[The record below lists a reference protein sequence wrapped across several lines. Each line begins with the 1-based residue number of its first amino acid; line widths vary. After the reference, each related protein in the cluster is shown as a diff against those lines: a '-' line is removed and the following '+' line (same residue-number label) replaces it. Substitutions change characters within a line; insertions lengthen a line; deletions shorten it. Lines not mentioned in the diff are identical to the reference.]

1 MADSEGFDRR
11 RHRFPES
18 RFFEDLAVGE
28 RFYIPSRTVTEA
40 NFAAFQ
46 TVSADNHPIHYDV
59 EYCRERGHPGPLAHG
74 FQVLCFTAA
83 GAGTFAHVIGESL
96 IAFIE
101 QSSKFLKPVYPGDT
115 LYPSL
120 AVAALQT
127 QRTTG
132 VVTIAVT
139 VHNQNNDLV
148 LSGDEALGSSLAI
161 RARHIEMSHRP
172 HRARSERRD
181 EHARLLRARGDR
193 QGIGEAL
200 LKAADDDV
208 GLHRR
213 EVEPDPGN
221 AGELLGDEA
230 GIGVVFREPRHI
242 VVERVQPGGGED
254 ARLPHRA
261 AEHAAYAHGARNPCC
276 VAGENAAD
284 RAAEPLR

>member
-1 MADSEGFDRR
+1 MSDAFDRR

-28 RFYIPSRTVTEA
+28 QFYIPSRTVTEA

-83 GAGTFAHVIGESL
+83 GAGTFAHVIGASL

-101 QSSKFLKPVYPGDT
+101 QSSKFLRPVYPGDT

-120 AVAALQT
+120 TVAALIP

-139 VHNQNNDLV
+139 VHNQKSELV
-148 LSGDEALGSSLAI
+148 LTANRNICSRNAAPRSA
-161 RARHIEMSHRP
+161 RP
-172 HRARSERRD
+172 HR
-181 EHARLLRARGDR
+181 LR
-193 QGIGEAL
+193 
-200 LKAADDDV
+200 
-208 GLHRR
+208 H
-213 EVEPDPGN
+213 
-221 AGELLGDEA
+221 
-230 GIGVVFREPRHI
+230 
-242 VVERVQPGGGED
+242 
-254 ARLPHRA
+254 
-261 AEHAAYAHGARNPCC
+261 
-276 VAGENAAD
+276 VASQ
-284 RAAEPLR
+284 

>member
-1 MADSEGFDRR
+1 MADSEAFDRR
-11 RHRFPES
+11 RHRFPDS

-46 TVSADNHPIHYDV
+46 TVSADNHPIHYDL

-132 VVTIAVT
+132 VVTIAVG
-139 VHNQNNDLV
+139 VH
-148 LSGDEALGSSLAI
+148 
-161 RARHIEMSHRP
+161 
-172 HRARSERRD
+172 
-181 EHARLLRARGDR
+181 RG
-193 QGIGEAL
+193 
-200 LKAADDDV
+200 
-208 GLHRR
+208 

-242 VVERVQPGGGED
+242 VVECVEPGGGED